1 MYDNFIDSFNGVEI
15 DSEESFFS
23 KLLSLLP
30 NDEIKIDLLLN
41 YGIEESIP
49 ILKLFNVDIKGDD
62 YLGLFPK
69 KNQNFDSIENN
80 ILLKLALKKASK
92 ENNLV
97 EALTIK
103 SLLINNLN
111 ISHLSSNTVFEI
123 VNSLNSFGLIEI
135 SRSFAREWLVSKI
148 ITNISAK
155 YND

>member
-1 MYDNFIDSFNGVEI
+1 M
-15 DSEESFFS
+15 
-23 KLLSLLP
+23 P

-49 ILKLFNVDIKGDD
+49 TLKLFNVDIKEDD

-80 ILLKLALKKASK
+80 ILLKLALNKASK

-103 SLLINNLN
+103 SLLINDLN
-111 ISHLSSNTVFEI
+111 ISLLSSNTVFEI

-148 ITNISAK
+148 ITNISGK
-155 YND
+155 HND